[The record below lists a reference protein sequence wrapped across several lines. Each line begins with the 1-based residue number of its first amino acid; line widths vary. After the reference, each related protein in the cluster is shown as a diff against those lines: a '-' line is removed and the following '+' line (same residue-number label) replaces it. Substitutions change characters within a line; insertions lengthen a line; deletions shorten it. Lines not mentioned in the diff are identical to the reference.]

1 MKRVWFIGA
10 LLLASACTQR
20 QSDVMQGYGEADYI
34 YLASQEAGVV
44 HELDVVEGQ
53 SVKAGD
59 LVFRL
64 DPDRLALSAEN
75 ASSSRSA
82 LVQAVRA
89 AEANARLMQVTYDR
103 NQQLFQQGFQSRAA
117 LDNARA
123 ARDQAAAQVQQAQRE
138 LTASGATSGLANVRV
153 EDLSVAAPKAGHIER
168 IFHRQG
174 EVVAA
179 GAPIATLL
187 APENMKVRFFA
198 PENMVARL
206 RPGARVEFSC
216 DGCAANLTGHVIRV
230 ADEPQFTPP
239 VIYSLD
245 QREKLVFLVE
255 ARPDQVDAIRPGLP
269 VDVRIAP

>member
-1 MKRVWFIGA
+1 MKREWIIGA
-10 LLLASACTQR
+10 VLLASACAQR

-44 HELDVVEGQ
+44 HELDVAEGQ
-53 SVKAGD
+53 TVKAGD
-59 LVFRL
+59 LIFRL
-64 DPDRLALSAEN
+64 DPDRLSLNAESAS
-75 ASSSRSA
+75 ASRSA

-89 AEANARLMQVTYDR
+89 AEANARLTQTNFTR
-103 NQQLFQQGFQSRAA
+103 SQQLFTQGFQSQAA

-123 ARDQAAAQVQQAQRE
+123 ARDQAAAQLQQARRE
-138 LTASGATSGLANVRV
+138 LNASGADRNLADVRV
-153 EDLSVAAPKAGHIER
+153 NDLSVDAPKAGHIER

-179 GAPIATLL
+179 GAPIASLL

-198 PENMVARL
+198 PEDMLAHL
-206 RPGARVEFSC
+206 RPGAQVRLSC
-216 DGCAANLTGHVIRV
+216 DGCAANLTGHIIRV

-245 QREKLVFLVE
+245 QRQKLVFLVE
-255 ARPDQVDAIRPGLP
+255 ARPDQVDSIRPGLP